1 MGDVFLKRGR
11 DKPVRQRHP
20 WVFSGSIART
30 QGDPAAVDGEPVDVR
45 AAEGDWLARGVLNR
59 HSQIAVRLLTWDPDE
74 AVDEGLWRRRLARAI
89 DARQRLPGLAGTDGF
104 RLAFSEADGVPGL
117 VVDQYTQRPTG
128 GPWLVVQ
135 FSALAADR
143 WREAIVAALVDLVQ
157 PRGIVARDDVEARER
172 EGLPPIEGV
181 LWGESPPPRVDI
193 TEDGLTFAVD
203 VLGGQKT
210 GFYLDQRDNRRLV
223 EPYCRDARVLDAF
236 SYTGAFAAR
245 AWRGGAAT
253 VTTIES
259 SAEALALAEENL
271 ARCGYGGRTEH
282 VTGNAFGELRAL
294 RAAGRRFDVVILDP
308 PKFARSAAH
317 VERACRGYKDINLLA
332 LHLLDPGGLLVTF
345 SCSGLVSADLFQKV
359 VFGAA
364 LDAGR
369 DVQIVA
375 WCAQAADHPVLLSF
389 PESAYLKGLICR
401 VW

>member
-1 MGDVFLKRGR
+1 M
-11 DKPVRQRHP
+11 RQRHP
-20 WVFSGSIART
+20 WVFSGAIARIRGNPAD
-30 QGDPAAVDGEPVDVR
+30 GDTVDVHT
-45 AAEGDWLARGVLNR
+45 ADGNWLARGILNR
-59 HSQIAVRLLTWDPDE
+59 QSQIAVRLLTWDPDE
-74 AVDEGLWRRRLARAI
+74 DVDADLWRRRLARAI
-89 DARQRLPGLAGTDGF
+89 DARRRLPSLAGVDAV

-117 VVDQYTQRPTG
+117 VVDKYTQCAAR

-143 WREAIVAALVDLVQ
+143 WRDAIVSALVDLVQ
-157 PRGIVARDDVEARER
+157 PRGIVARDDTETRER

-181 LWGESPPPRVDI
+181 LWGETPPDRVEI
-193 TEDGLTFAVD
+193 VEDGLTFAVD

-210 GFYLDQRDNRRLV
+210 GFYLDQRDNRRLM

-245 AWRGGAAT
+245 AWRGEAT
-253 VTTIES
+253 SVTTVES

-271 ARCGYGGRTEH
+271 SRNGYGGRTEH
-282 VTGNAFGELRAL
+282 VAGNAFSELRAL
-294 RAAGRRFDVVILDP
+294 RAAGRRFDLVVLDP
-308 PKFARSAAH
+308 PKFARSAGQ

-332 LHLLDPGGLLVTF
+332 LHLLETGGILVTF

-364 LDAGR
+364 VDAGR
-369 DVQIVA
+369 DVQIIA
-375 WCAQAADHPVLLSF
+375 RCAQAADHPVLLSF
-389 PESAYLKGLICR
+389 PESAYLKGLFCR